1 MQALFTKAPFAP
13 FMETSPMMMTPNQTP
28 CSAAAA
34 AAMPTQTAA
43 AARRPRSAGVSL
55 IAGFGLALALPLALT
70 GGSIPAARGEETAA
84 TAEALMH
91 ANSLSRAFRH
101 AAENATPSVV
111 VVRSET
117 KAKKPPAGRGQRQGQ
132 RQERGGENP
141 FKGTPFEDFFKDGMP
156 EGFDFQQPEG
166 GRTPP
171 RSGVGSG
178 VIVDK
183 DGLVLTNNHVVAGAD
198 VVTVELPDGREF
210 KAAEIKTDPDSDL
223 AVVKLENAHDLPV
236 ARLGDS
242 DKLAIGDW
250 VIAIGNPFELETT
263 VSAGIIS
270 GKGRE
275 LGSIRRAKF
284 LQTDAA
290 INPGNSGGPLVNL
303 AGEVIGINTA
313 IASNTGAYQGVGFAI
328 PINLAKWVS
337 GQLIAKGAVERGYLG
352 VSIGPVTNDMASKLG
367 VKNRKGVLV
376 TEVMEGT
383 PAADAGVQELD
394 VITAFDDQPVDGPRS
409 LQELVEKSAIGRP
422 HKVTVLRDGA
432 TMTLSIAVKP
442 LPDKIAKRDG
452 SGSRKLAAED
462 EETFYSEAFGIE
474 VRDKASLPENAY
486 EGFDG
491 VVVDRVD
498 SEGVAAEAGIGPG
511 VLIRKVGKTPVKTI
525 GDFAEAIEK
534 ESPAEGVLL
543 QVRTPRGNSVVL
555 LKKAL

>member
-1 MQALFTKAPFAP
+1 MH
-13 FMETSPMMMTPNQTP
+13 TSRYPVA
-28 CSAAAA
+28 SGDIRSLRI
-34 AAMPTQTAA
+34 
-43 AARRPRSAGVSL
+43 RRAFPRLV
-55 IAGFGLALALPLALT
+55 LPLALVL
-70 GGSIPAARGEETAA
+70 GLAAASRGEETAA
-84 TAEALMH
+84 TAEDLMH
-91 ANSLSRAFRH
+91 ANSLSKAFRH
-101 AAENATPSVV
+101 AAEHAIPSVV

-117 KAKKPPAGRGQRQGQ
+117 KAKQVASGRGPQRPN
-132 RQERGGENP
+132 GENP

-156 EGFDFQQPEG
+156 EGFEFRQPDG
-166 GRTPP
+166 GQSQP

-178 VIVDK
+178 VIVDAE
-183 DGLVLTNNHVVAGAD
+183 GLVLTNNHVVAGAD
-198 VVTVELPDGREF
+198 TVTVELPDGREF

-223 AVVKLENAHDLPV
+223 AVVKLEKAHDLPV
-236 ARLGDS
+236 AKLGDS
-242 DKLAIGDW
+242 DKLDIGDW

-303 AGEVIGINTA
+303 AGEVVGINTA

-352 VSIGPVTNDMASKLG
+352 VSIGPLDNEMARKLG
-367 VKNRKGVLV
+367 VNSRKGVLV

-383 PAADAGVQELD
+383 PAAEAGVQELD
-394 VITAFDDQPVDGPRS
+394 VITAFDDQAVDGPRS
-409 LQELVEKSAIGRP
+409 LQEVVEKSAIGKP
-422 HKVTVLRDGA
+422 HKLTVLRDGK
-432 TMTLSIAVKP
+432 TMSLSISVKP

-452 SGSRKLAAED
+452 SGSRKLSAGD

-474 VRDKASLPENAY
+474 VRDKNSMPEKVY
-486 EGFDG
+486 EGFEG
-491 VVVDRVD
+491 VVVGRVAPD
-498 SEGVAAEAGIGPG
+498 GVAAEAGLGPG
-511 VLIRKVGKTPVKTI
+511 VLVRKVGKTPVTSI
-525 GDFAEAIEK
+525 AEFAEAIEK
-534 ESPAEGVLL
+534 ESPEEGVVL

-555 LKKAL
+555 LKKGL

>member
-1 MQALFTKAPFAP
+1 MNLMQSVRSMVAPNP
-13 FMETSPMMMTPNQTP
+13 S
-28 CSAAAA
+28 
-34 AAMPTQTAA
+34 
-43 AARRPRSAGVSL
+43 RPSRLQRAFLS
-55 IAGFGLALALPLALT
+55 LALPTAAVLGMA
-70 GGSIPAARGEETAA
+70 AHARGDETAA

-101 AAENATPSVV
+101 AAEQAIPSVV

-117 KAKKPPAGRGQRQGQ
+117 KAKKVAANRGQGQRQGQ
-132 RQERGGENP
+132 RQGPDRGGENP
-141 FKGTPFEDFFKDGMP
+141 FKGTPFEDFFKDGVP
-156 EGFDFQQPEG
+156 EGFEFNQPEG
-166 GRTPP
+166 GQSQP

-198 VVTVELPDGREF
+198 TVTVELPDGREF

-223 AVVKLENAHDLPV
+223 AVIKLENAHELPV
-236 ARLGDS
+236 SKLGDS
-242 DKLAIGDW
+242 DKLDIGDW

-352 VSIGPVTNDMASKLG
+352 VSIGPLTNEMASKLG

-376 TEVMEGT
+376 TEVMDGT

-394 VITAFDDQPVDGPRS
+394 VITAFDDVAVDGPRS
-409 LQELVEKSAIGRP
+409 LQEVVEKSAIGKQ
-422 HKVTVLRDGA
+422 HTVTVLRDGKP
-432 TMTLSIAVKP
+432 MTLSISVKP

-452 SGSRKLAAED
+452 SGSRKLSAED

-474 VRDKASLPENAY
+474 VRDKASLPEQVY

-498 SEGVAAEAGIGPG
+498 NDGVAAEAGIGPG
-511 VLIRKVGKTPVKTI
+511 VLIRKVGKTAVKTI

-534 ESPAEGVLL
+534 ESPVEGVVL
-543 QVRTPRGNSVVL
+543 QVRTPRGNSVIL
-555 LKKAL
+555 LKKGL